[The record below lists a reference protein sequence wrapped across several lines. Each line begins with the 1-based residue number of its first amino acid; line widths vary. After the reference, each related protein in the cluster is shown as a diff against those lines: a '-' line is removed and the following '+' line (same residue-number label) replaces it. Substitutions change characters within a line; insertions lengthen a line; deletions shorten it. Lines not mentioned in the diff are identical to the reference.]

1 MKRIAFDIGGVLS
14 KYPDKF
20 RPFVVQL
27 LQVGIEVFVITDMHD
42 VEKIYEMLVLNDFG
56 MIPKANVYSADY
68 KEHGDG
74 CKAELLREL
83 EIDLFFDDH
92 LPYMMLPGD
101 TIQSLV
107 MPTPF
112 KPYWSPEWK
121 VPEGDPE
128 FGRRFYKKGW
138 PI

>member
-1 MKRIAFDIGGVLS
+1 VKVAFDIGGVLS

-20 RPFVVQL
+20 RALVVT
-27 LQVGIEVFVITDMHD
+27 LQHAGVEVYVITDMHD
-42 VEKIYEMLVLNDFG
+42 VTKIYDMLVLNDFG
-56 MIPKANVYSADY
+56 MIPKANIHSADY
-68 KEHGDG
+68 NEHGDG
-74 CKAELLREL
+74 CKSELLREL

-92 LPYMMLPGD
+92 LAYLSIPDD
-101 TIQSLV
+101 TIRCLV
-107 MPTPF
+107 MPDPF
-112 KPYWSPEWK
+112 KPYWSPQWK